1 MSKIE
6 RLESVRE
13 KVAEVLYDIV
23 RREME
28 QFIDEYEVSVRKPR
42 YWEDLDDIARN
53 YWFMKANRILSLVL
67 DEG

>member
-67 DEG
+67 DER